1 MSSTIGLI
9 GTKLGMT
16 HVFDETGNSVPVT
29 VIQAGPCSIVQI
41 KKPDTDGYSALQ
53 VGFSP
58 VPKHRVNK
66 PLQGH
71 FKKAGVHTT
80 RRLVEFRTQSID
92 GFEVGA
98 ELTVSQF
105 TPGQSVDVQGKPI
118 GKGFMGAT
126 KRHHFGRGPMSHGSK
141 SHRIPGSIG
150 AGTTPGR
157 VYKGVK
163 MSGRK
168 PNKVVTV
175 KQIQV
180 VQIDTERNLLLVR
193 GSIPGS
199 TGAQVKIVPARIVGG
214 QA

>member
-1 MSSTIGLI
+1 MSSTVGLI

-29 VIQAGPCSIVQI
+29 VIQAGPCPIVQI

-53 VGFSP
+53 VGFES
-58 VPKHRVNK
+58 VPKHRLNK
-66 PLQGH
+66 PQQGH

-80 RRLVEFRTQSID
+80 RRLVEFRIQNTD
-92 GFEVGA
+92 GFEVGSK
-98 ELTVSQF
+98 LTVSQF
-105 TPGQSVDVQGKPI
+105 EAGQSVNVQGRPI

-157 VYKGVK
+157 VYKGLR

-168 PNKVVTV
+168 PDKSATV
-175 KQIQV
+175 KHLQV
-180 VQIDTERNLLLVR
+180 VKVDAERNLLLVK
-193 GSIPGS
+193 GSIPGA
-199 TGAQVKIVPARIVGG
+199 TGAVVKILPVCKGG
-214 QA
+214 QP

>member
-1 MSSTIGLI
+1 MSSTVGLI

-29 VIQAGPCSIVQI
+29 VIQAGPCPIVQI

-66 PLQGH
+66 PQQGH

-80 RRLVEFRTQSID
+80 RRLVEFRLQSTD
-92 GFEVGA
+92 GFEVGK
-98 ELTVSQF
+98 ELTVGQF
-105 TPGQSVDVQGKPI
+105 EAGQSVNVQGRQI

-168 PNKVVTV
+168 PNKVTTV
-175 KQIQV
+175 KHIEIV
-180 VQIDTERNLLLVR
+180 KVDAERNLLLVK

-199 TGAQVKIVPARIVGG
+199 TGAQVKIVPVKQGG
-214 QA
+214 QP

>member
-1 MSSTIGLI
+1 MSSTVGLI

-16 HVFDETGNSVPVT
+16 NVFDETGNSVPVT
-29 VIQAGPCSIVQI
+29 VIQAGPCPIVQI

-53 VGFSP
+53 VGFES
-58 VPKHRVNK
+58 VPKHRLNK
-66 PLQGH
+66 PQQGH

-80 RRLVEFRTQSID
+80 RRLVEFRTQSTD
-92 GFEVGA
+92 GFEVGK

-105 TPGQSVDVQGKPI
+105 SAGQAVNVQGRPI

-157 VYKGVK
+157 VYKGVR

-168 PNKVVTV
+168 PNKFATV
-175 KQIQV
+175 KHVQVIQV
-180 VQIDTERNLLLVR
+180 DAERNLLLVK
-193 GSIPGS
+193 GNVPGA
-199 TGAQVKIVPARIVGG
+199 TGAVVKILPAHKGG

>member
-1 MSSTIGLI
+1 MSSAVGLI

-29 VIQAGPCSIVQI
+29 VIQAGPCPIVQV

-53 VGFSP
+53 IGYQA
-58 VPKHRVNK
+58 VPKHRLNK
-66 PLQGH
+66 PQQGH
-71 FKKAGVHTT
+71 FKKAGVQPM
-80 RRLVEFRTQSID
+80 RRLVEFRTQTVD
-92 GFEVGA
+92 GFEVGS

-105 TPGQSVDVQGKPI
+105 QVGQSVNVQGRPI

-141 SHRIPGSIG
+141 SHRAPGSIG
-150 AGTTPGR
+150 AGTTPAR
-157 VYKGVK
+157 VYKGLR

-168 PNKVVTV
+168 PEKSVTV
-175 KQIQV
+175 KHLQV
-180 VQIDTERNLLLVR
+180 IRVDAERNLLLVK
-193 GSIPGS
+193 GSVPGP
-199 TGAQVKIVPARIVGG
+199 TGTVVKIFPVFKGG